1 MSISIMS
8 GKTVFFFNLL
18 LKSNTIDLTLLL
30 IRLFL
35 SNQDIKLFIVSRLD
49 TDSFMN
55 LSVISILVSS
65 AKCVNLRDALLLI
78 LVLTSLLYRV

>member
-1 MSISIMS
+1 MS

-18 LKSNTIDLTLLL
+18 WKSNTIDLTLLL
-30 IRLFL
+30 ISLFL